1 MGQNLSPGTIK
12 NRMSCLRWWAE
23 KVNRRNVIARSN
35 ESYGI
40 PDRQFVAQASKAK
53 DLEDAQLARVRD
65 ENVRMS
71 LRLQRAFGLRREEA
85 IKLQPRWAD
94 RGNHLQLKASW
105 TKGGRERTVPIR
117 TEAQRALL
125 EEAKHLARTGS
136 LIPRGRSYIEQLRI
150 YERHTANAGLSK
162 MHGLRHAYAQQRYL
176 EITGWPSPH
185 AGGPGKEALILAQRQ
200 IDQRAR
206 LAISSELGHA
216 REQITAVYL
225 GMDKNRFNREVRTH
239 LTEIPIGKQ
248 GIAFD
253 RLELDAWADDYRNR
267 CGCSPT
273 HRGDVLCQSESQAS
287 TGEAHRASGTLIN
300 ASGDM
305 AAFTRALEH
314 VSSRRRRHT

>member
-1 MGQNLSPGTIK
+1 MRDLNYQLKMLCKHSHEGSFETRVGRERQLSAIANQLHQLGFRQLKATSLKQKHVQALVDHWLGLNLSPGTIK

-23 KVNRRNVIARSN
+23 KVNKRSVVARSN
-35 ESYGI
+35 ETYGI
-40 PDRQFVAQASKAK
+40 PDRQFVAPESKAK

-94 RGNHLQLKASW
+94 RGAHLQLKASW

-125 EEAKHLARTGS
+125 EQAKRLAGTGS

-185 AGGPGKEALILAQRQ
+185 AGGPGKEALTPAQRQ
-200 IDQRAR
+200 TDLRAR
-206 LAISSELGHA
+206 LQVSQELGHV

-225 GMDKNRFNREVRTH
+225 GR
-239 LTEIPIGKQ
+239 
-248 GIAFD
+248 
-253 RLELDAWADDYRNR
+253 
-267 CGCSPT
+267 
-273 HRGDVLCQSESQAS
+273 
-287 TGEAHRASGTLIN
+287 
-300 ASGDM
+300 
-305 AAFTRALEH
+305 
-314 VSSRRRRHT
+314 